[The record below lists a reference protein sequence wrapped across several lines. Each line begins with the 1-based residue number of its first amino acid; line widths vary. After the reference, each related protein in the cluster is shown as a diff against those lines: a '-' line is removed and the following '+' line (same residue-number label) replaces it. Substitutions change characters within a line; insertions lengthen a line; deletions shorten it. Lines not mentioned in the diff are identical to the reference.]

1 MRLMSSPTPH
11 SRGFQT
17 GLPSTGTS
25 TSLDNDLAS
34 EPHHGA
40 SSIDPVILINSFSA
54 LLGISMF
61 AVPWGFL
68 MSGIIGGIMVIIT
81 IAYLSFETTRILL
94 LAQSRIFLHTGEIPS
109 YADIA
114 AEYLG
119 PPFGLIVKLS
129 TVISCL
135 GGCIGSLI
143 FIASLLSQLLHVH
156 FKQAL
161 LYLGIPLVLLSW
173 IRSFRELTFFT
184 LFGSIAILFSIFI
197 LLIDGYLQYSSESMT
212 VHELNGISLFLPRSI
227 EFIGPVTFL
236 FTIHYIVLSMGKEVL
251 SQNHFNFPKFSDE
264 NLESLAE
271 NHTRLFKS
279 NKLIVPLAV
288 SYATC
293 SFILSFLGTL
303 GYLWY
308 RNVNYV
314 TDHSGDVIPGCEEH
328 ICENIILNL
337 SKGPLRYYNFHSFLP
352 IPVDCF

>member
-1 MRLMSSPTPH
+1 
-11 SRGFQT
+11 
-17 GLPSTGTS
+17 
-25 TSLDNDLAS
+25 
-34 EPHHGA
+34 
-40 SSIDPVILINSFSA
+40 
-54 LLGISMF
+54 
-61 AVPWGFL
+61 
-68 MSGIIGGIMVIIT
+68 MSGVVGGIVVIIT

-143 FIASLLSQLLHVH
+143 FIASLLSQLLHIH
-156 FKQAL
+156 FKLAL
-161 LYLGIPLVLLSW
+161 LYLGFPLILLSW

-197 LLIDGYLQYSSESMT
+197 LLIDGYLQYSSDPLS
-212 VHELNGISLFLPRSI
+212 VYQFNGVSIFLPQSI

-251 SQNHFNFPKFSDE
+251 SQNHHNFPKFSDE
-264 NLESLAE
+264 NLESLAD
-271 NHTRLFKS
+271 NHARLYKS
-279 NKLIVPLAV
+279 NKLILPLAI
-288 SYATC
+288 SYVTC
-293 SFILSFLGTL
+293 SFILSCLGTF

-308 RNVNYV
+308 RNVTFV
-314 TDHSGDVIPGCEEH
+314 TDHRGNVIPGCEER

-337 SKGPLRYYNFHSFLP
+337 SEGSLRYCELTFLYF
-352 IPVDCF
+352 VTSCG